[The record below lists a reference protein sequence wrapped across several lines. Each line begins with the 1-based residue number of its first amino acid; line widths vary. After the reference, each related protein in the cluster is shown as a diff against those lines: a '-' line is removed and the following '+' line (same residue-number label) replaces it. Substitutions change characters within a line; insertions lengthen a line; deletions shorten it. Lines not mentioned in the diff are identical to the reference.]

1 MAVTRKLTT
10 KPAATVRRRPAA
22 KVIEAWGEDGDDD
35 QPPDDD
41 EDPDDD
47 VVNTEIEDLDDDLD
61 DLDDEADDEAD
72 DGAEWELPTYVVPAD
87 DMPTIVGEV
96 RRKDGKVTK
105 AGTKYF
111 IQRGQTVTFLP
122 VTNIGSMFSMAG
134 LVRARGNGMRSLAAF
149 EATVERLATVIAEWT
164 LVYPNPKRTPRPQPY
179 RNPRA
184 LLDLTADE
192 VNWLLE
198 KAQTIGQGQADTGK
212 ESNGSAPSRSITK
225 ARATRR

>member
-22 KVIEAWGEDGDDD
+22 APRDVVPFADDDDDGTDGDGMEL
-35 QPPDDD
+35 PDD
-41 EDPDDD
+41 ETLDD
-47 VVNTEIEDLDDDLD
+47 VEDLDDDLD
-61 DLDDEADDEAD
+61 DDDLDDEAR

-179 RNPRA
+179 RNPKA

-212 ESNGSAPSRSITK
+212 ESNDSAPSRSITK

>member
-22 KVIEAWGEDGDDD
+22 APRDVVPFADDDDDGTDGDGMEL
-35 QPPDDD
+35 PDD
-41 EDPDDD
+41 ETLDD
-47 VVNTEIEDLDDDLD
+47 VEDLDDDLD
-61 DLDDEADDEAD
+61 DDDLDDEAR

-179 RNPRA
+179 RNPKA

>member
-22 KVIEAWGEDGDDD
+22 APRDVVPFADDDDDGTDGDGMEL
-35 QPPDDD
+35 PDDEIED
-41 EDPDDD
+41 ED
-47 VVNTEIEDLDDDLD
+47 EDLDDDVLD
-61 DLDDEADDEAD
+61 DDADAAG

-179 RNPRA
+179 RNPKA

-212 ESNGSAPSRSITK
+212 ESNDSAPSRSITK
-225 ARATRR
+225 ARGTRR